1 MRCYQTYFR
10 KLSIVIASSL
20 VMAFMFC
27 PLSVLASGEHGGGG
41 TGSSERPNTGVGGID
56 DERYESDY
64 AYIERLPN
72 GDFWLKGGT
81 VSDQL
86 VYLSDW
92 IMRAGTKIGAILSL
106 DFAQYIRNEEAFQ
119 EHYMSG
125 VNFNAET
132 QEIVFSEDFLSYLKD
147 MILQYQI
154 ETSGFIYYP
163 TISYKDISANLYP
176 NKITYDTVK
185 NLCEAHGLVAFH
197 RANKYY
203 LSFYPFSST
212 ELSENSFVWVGTY
225 DTFLEY
231 DSTVKET
238 FLNVYDNETWN
249 EKKFEVYK
257 FSYSSDSAITADG
270 NYEIWGGS
278 CFEQFTPINVTSQ
291 LFIGNGLRTSS
302 LMSSDGRKIKIYMGL
317 DSFKN
322 NTAGTRSVY
331 LTEQFYDDTITSL
344 AINFKSLA
352 KFQEAYY
359 KEMLKAINNSGLTDK
374 QYDDLLEALHDI
386 EKKEGMTE
394 DELARILQQFA
405 DQIADALNSGSGSG
419 SGSESGGGS
428 STDVSG
434 IESLLESISSTL
446 SSGLSGISDTIAA
459 WGASIEAMLEEISL
473 QVGDISW
480 QLGEMTQEEF
490 TGKMDSTTD
499 QLFDVFSESGE
510 ILKTKFPF
518 CIPWDIHSL
527 LAKLGGAGIPQQAAL
542 YSLDDRPAG
551 GVWNPTPT
559 GRPVEQWV
567 SSAEEEKM
575 EAPKFEIPFVIESAG
590 ISDTLTID
598 LKYFNAVSKVSRV
611 MFTLVFCGV
620 LIKLTFPVVGF
631 INEFV
636 NGN

>member
-1 MRCYQTYFR
+1 MKSYQMYVK
-10 KLSIVIASSL
+10 KLSMIIVLSLSISL
-20 VMAFMFC
+20 VFS
-27 PLSVLASGEHGGGG
+27 PLVVFAS
-41 TGSSERPNTGVGGID
+41 ND
-56 DERYESDY
+56 DSLKPVMTFDE
-64 AYIERLPN
+64 N
-72 GDFWLKGGT
+72 GDIHLNISGKNIVYTVRQVLVWSFSQVGAIVKDHDFEQFLKNDESYLDFWNENNISVDNDGNI
-81 VSDQL
+81 V
-86 VYLSDW
+86 LSD
-92 IMRAGTKIGAILSL
+92 ALVA
-106 DFAQYIRNEEAFQ
+106 
-119 EHYMSG
+119 
-125 VNFNAET
+125 
-132 QEIVFSEDFLSYLKD
+132 YLKD

-163 TISYKDISANLYP
+163 TVSYKDLSAALFPSNAAYG
-176 NKITYDTVK
+176 TVK
-185 NLCEAHGLVAFH
+185 NLCEEHGLVAFTGMSYGSLY
-197 RANKYY
+197 R
-203 LSFYPFSST
+203 LWFYPFSST
-212 ELSENSFVWVGTY
+212 ELAENSFVWEGTY
-225 DTFLEY
+225 DSFLEV
-231 DSTVKET
+231 DSTVSEA
-238 FLNVYDNETWN
+238 FLSLFNNETWQ
-249 EKKFEVYK
+249 YK
-257 FSYSSDSAITADG
+257 YFKCYSYDCTDTAITADG
-270 NYEIWGGS
+270 NYTVNGQGMKLG
-278 CFEQFTPINVTSQ
+278 FYTPIKVMTRLGST
-291 LFIGNGLRTSS
+291 GLHNTHGSDLKNYYKSS
-302 LMSSDGRKIKIYMGL
+302 LISSDGRKIKIYMGL

-374 QYDDLLEALHDI
+374 QYNDLLEALQAI

-490 TGKMDSTTD
+490 TGKMDNTTD
-499 QLFDVFSESGE
+499 QLFEVFSESGE

-542 YSLDDRPAG
+542 YSLDDRPVS

-567 SSAEEEKM
+567 SSAEEEKT

-590 ISDTLTID
+590 ISDTLVID

>member
-1 MRCYQTYFR
+1 MRNYQTYVKILNF
-10 KLSIVIASSL
+10 VIAFSIIICIFSKPLIVVASESGSNSSWLEMAEEEITSWLMSL
-20 VMAFMFC
+20 V
-27 PLSVLASGEHGGGG
+27 
-41 TGSSERPNTGVGGID
+41 T
-56 DERYESDY
+56 
-64 AYIERLPN
+64 
-72 GDFWLKGGT
+72 
-81 VSDQL
+81 Q
-86 VYLSDW
+86 
-92 IMRAGTKIGAILSL
+92 IGAIYIDHDFGKWVQNKEDWNTWWNTGHVSYDESTDSL
-106 DFAQYIRNEEAFQ
+106 VFDEEF
-119 EHYMSG
+119 M
-125 VNFNAET
+125 
-132 QEIVFSEDFLSYLKD
+132 SYLKD
-147 MILQYQI
+147 MIIQYQI

-163 TISYKDISANLYP
+163 TISYKDISATLYP
-176 NKITYDTVK
+176 DKIVYDTVK
-185 NLCEAHGLVAFH
+185 NLCEAHGLVAFK
-197 RANKYY
+197 RQNKYY
-203 LSFYPFSST
+203 LTFYPFSST
-212 ELSENSFVWVGTY
+212 ELSENSFVWDGTY
-225 DTFLEY
+225 DTFLEN
-231 DSTVKET
+231 DSTVIET
-238 FLNVYDNETWN
+238 FLDVYDNETWN
-249 EKKFEVYK
+249 KKKFEVYR

-270 NYEIWGGS
+270 NYEIWSGS
-278 CFEQFTPINVTSQ
+278 YFEYFTPINVTSQ
-291 LFIGNGLRTSS
+291 LFLGSGLNKSS

-374 QYDDLLEALHDI
+374 QYEDLLEALHDI

-394 DELARILQQFA
+394 DKLANILQQFA

-419 SGSESGGGS
+419 SGSESGGS
-428 STDVSG
+428 SIDVSGIESLLESVLNAISSISPTDVSG
-434 IESLLESISSTL
+434 IESLLESISGTL
-446 SSGLSGISDTIAA
+446 SGGLSGISDTIAA
-459 WGASIEAMLEEISL
+459 WGASIEAMLEQISL
-473 QVGDISW
+473 QIEGISW
-480 QLGEMTQEEF
+480 QLGEMTQDEF
-490 TGKMDSTTD
+490 AGKMDSTTD
-499 QLFDVFSESGE
+499 QLFDVFSESGD

-527 LAKLGGAGIPQQAAL
+527 LAKLGGSGIPQQAAL
-542 YSLDDRPAG
+542 YSLDDRPVS

-567 SSAEEEKM
+567 SSAEEEKT